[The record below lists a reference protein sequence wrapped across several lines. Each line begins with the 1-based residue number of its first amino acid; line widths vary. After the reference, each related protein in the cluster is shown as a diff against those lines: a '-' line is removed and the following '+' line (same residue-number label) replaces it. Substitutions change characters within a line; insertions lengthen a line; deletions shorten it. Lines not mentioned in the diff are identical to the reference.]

1 MRQKTKIMRI
11 SFNYGTSALNCPSK
25 NISFSSIE
33 TQPQNKEQVQKISQ
47 IAYKTKETVQKRF
60 GSETP
65 VLMKANI
72 TRDTI
77 TFSYAGNTK
86 AKQNLAD
93 GIMQFYL
100 RKTNIPFKQI

>member
-1 MRQKTKIMRI
+1 
-11 SFNYGTSALNCPSK
+11 
-25 NISFSSIE
+25 
-33 TQPQNKEQVQKISQ
+33 
-47 IAYKTKETVQKRF
+47 
-60 GSETP
+60 
-65 VLMKANI
+65 MKANI